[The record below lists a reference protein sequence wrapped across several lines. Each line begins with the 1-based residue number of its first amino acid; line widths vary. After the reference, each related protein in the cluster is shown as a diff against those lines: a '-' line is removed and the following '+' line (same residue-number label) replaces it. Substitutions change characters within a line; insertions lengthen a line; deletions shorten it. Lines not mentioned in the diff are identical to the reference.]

1 MDDSIVYQGE
11 DTKPGYTAASPG
23 LPQTFRERL
32 DNRFAPTDFVRVIN
46 PDNEE
51 FVWQALNPNDETYF
65 IDRGPMKNTT
75 RGNPRV
81 YRIQAGQSLVLE
93 GWNAQL
99 MIDKLYRKIKAKQAI
114 SRRSGM
120 DAADALKRGLG
131 DIPINWSDGDQQ
143 EAYIDKI
150 FISIER
156 PSFGTPKF
164 KNNTLEIPT
173 SQPVDNK
180 AELDAIAKDLG
191 IE

>member
-1 MDDSIVYQGE
+1 MDDNAVYQGE
-11 DTKPGYTAASPG
+11 ATKPGYSAVSPG
-23 LPQTFRERL
+23 LPKTFRERL
-32 DNRFAPTDFVRVIN
+32 DTRFSATDFVRVVN

-51 FVWQALNPNDETYF
+51 FVWQALNPNDESYF

-75 RGNPRV
+75 RGNPRT

-99 MIDKLYRKIKAKQAI
+99 MIEKLYRKIKAKQAI
-114 SRRSGM
+114 SRRAGLAP
-120 DAADALKRGLG
+120 DEALKKGLG

-150 FISIER
+150 FVNVEH
-156 PSFGTPKF
+156 PSFGPPRF
-164 KNNTLEIPT
+164 QNNTVEIPT
-173 SQPVDNK
+173 TQPPDNK

-191 IE
+191 L